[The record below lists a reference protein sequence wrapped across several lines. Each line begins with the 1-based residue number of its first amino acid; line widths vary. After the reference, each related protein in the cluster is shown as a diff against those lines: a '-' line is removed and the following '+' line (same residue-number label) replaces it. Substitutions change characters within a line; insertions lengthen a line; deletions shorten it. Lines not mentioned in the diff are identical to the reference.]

1 MLNFARLVFITVPL
15 VAAATGCGLNE
26 TLHGRLRARSDALV
40 QGRVDDLTS
49 PARRGMLHLLYDDLG
64 GLRLENGRGTAL
76 PWPLLA
82 AALVRDRSIRLGEHA
97 SADQLAA
104 AFVEFGF
111 LLPDSIGNAP
121 GALAVGLRGRPIG
134 VVTGVVDRPV
144 PSIRVDIANITCATC
159 HAGVTYDAAGN
170 PTRTA
175 WLGLP
180 NTSIDLE
187 AFSMSAYRGLKSF
200 LDHRGEL
207 LAVIDTLFPRLDSK
221 QRRTLERTIVPR
233 VEERLR
239 VIVAGV
245 DAPVT
250 FKNGGPGM
258 ANAAASM
265 KYQIGMLPADRMA
278 SASGFAS
285 IPDLSFRQLR
295 SSLLYDGGYGVPGR
309 MRAERLGSSDATEQH
324 LLELARI
331 ASIFSVPVVG
341 VPLEEAPRN
350 VGAMNDVM
358 HFVREYRPPPFPG
371 PIDARLARDGAEV
384 YASNCATCHGSVVEV
399 DGRLELSSF
408 PNRLIPVSWIG
419 SDGTRAADA
428 DSALVRALRHGYPSL
443 ATIDSTGAYVA
454 PPLSGIWATA
464 PYLHNGS
471 VPTLWHLLHP
481 ANRPSRFYVGGHRLD
496 FDRVGIAGEVGD
508 DGTMRYAEAYRPW
521 STPRLYDTSERGRSN
536 AGHEQ
541 QFAGLSETQKRALL
555 EYLKRL

>member
-1 MLNFARLVFITVPL
+1 MV
-15 VAAATGCGLNE
+15 
-26 TLHGRLRARSDALV
+26 
-40 QGRVDDLTS
+40 
-49 PARRGMLHLLYDDLG
+49 
-64 GLRLENGRGTAL
+64 
-76 PWPLLA
+76 
-82 AALVRDRSIRLGEHA
+82 DRSA
-97 SADQLAA
+97 SSLAWWTA
-104 AFVEFGF
+104 
-111 LLPDSIGNAP
+111 
-121 GALAVGLRGRPIG
+121 
-134 VVTGVVDRPV
+134 V

-221 QRRTLERTIVPR
+221 QRRTLETNDCPSCRRALARHRRRRRRTGDVQ
-233 VEERLR
+233 
-239 VIVAGV
+239 
-245 DAPVT
+245 D
-250 FKNGGPGM
+250 GGPGM

-265 KYQIGMLPADRMA
+265 KYQIGMLPPDRMA

-285 IPDLSFRQLR
+285 IPDLSFRQVR

-309 MRAERLGSSDATEQH
+309 MRVERLGSSDATEQH

-371 PIDARLARDGAEV
+371 PIDARLARDGGEV

-428 DSALVRALRHGYPSL
+428 DSALVRALVTATPAWRRSTRRGRMSRRRCRASGRPRPTSTTDRFRRFGTCYTRRIAHRASML
-443 ATIDSTGAYVA
+443 ADTGSTSIALASPARSVTTERC
-454 PPLSGIWATA
+454 AT
-464 PYLHNGS
+464 
-471 VPTLWHLLHP
+471 
-481 ANRPSRFYVGGHRLD
+481 
-496 FDRVGIAGEVGD
+496 
-508 DGTMRYAEAYRPW
+508 EAYRPW